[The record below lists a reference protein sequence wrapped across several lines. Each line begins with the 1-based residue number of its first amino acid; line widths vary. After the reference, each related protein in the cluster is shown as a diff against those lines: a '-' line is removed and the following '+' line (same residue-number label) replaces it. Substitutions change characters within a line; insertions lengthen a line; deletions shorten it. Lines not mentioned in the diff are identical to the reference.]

1 MRDGER
7 YTVAFYTLGC
17 KVNQYETQALREAFA
32 ARPFAEVGFDEPADA
47 YVINTC
53 TVTAVADRK
62 GRQAIGAARRR
73 NEQAVIAVCGCYA
86 EGSRAEVEA
95 LPGVGV
101 VVGNE
106 GKETLAEAVLSE
118 VRQRVEAGTLVP
130 VARRGQAVSAS
141 PFPRTRA
148 LLKIQDGCNQV
159 CSYCLVPRVRGP
171 QRSRPLPE
179 VVAEAERLVGEGGRE
194 VVLTGVR
201 LGAYG
206 HDWPDRRR
214 PRWEPLVDLLCALT
228 EIPGLRRL
236 RLSSILPLDLSP
248 AFFQALAD
256 LSPVCP
262 HLHLP
267 LQSGDEEVLRR
278 MRRGYRP
285 GRFAELVRQA
295 REARP
300 NLALTTDVL
309 VGFPGET
316 EAQFQNTLRF
326 AEEMRFAK
334 IHVFPY
340 SPRPG
345 TAAAEMEG
353 QVPPAEKDRRAA
365 AMRDLAARLSE
376 EFHRQ
381 QVGREVEVLV
391 ETVQGGVATGFTD
404 NYVRVRLAG
413 DFTPGSFVRARLTS
427 ADTEGVWGSGPTGWG
442 EENILSLGD
451 GTSRRSVPD
460 YKPALRPLQE
470 VARAGP

>member
-1 MRDGER
+1 MDGER

-32 ARPFAEVGFDEPADA
+32 ARLFAEVGFDEPADA

-62 GRQAIGAARRR
+62 CRKAIGAARRR
-73 NEQAVIAVCGCYA
+73 NEQAVIAVCGCYS
-86 EGSRAEVEA
+86 EGFRTEVEA

-101 VVGNE
+101 VVGNA

-118 VRQRVEAGTLVP
+118 VQRRVEAGTLIP
-130 VARRGQAVSAS
+130 VAGRDQTAS
-141 PFPRTRA
+141 KSPSPRARA
-148 LLKIQDGCNQV
+148 LLKIQDGCNRA
-159 CSYCLVPRVRGP
+159 CSYCIVPRVRGP
-171 QRSRPLPE
+171 QRSRSLPE
-179 VVAEAERLVGEGGRE
+179 VVAEAERLVGEGYRE
-194 VVLTGVR
+194 IVLTGIR

-206 HDWPDRRR
+206 HDWPDRRS
-214 PRWEPLVDLLCALT
+214 PRWKPLVDLLHALAAV
-228 EIPGLRRL
+228 EGLRRL
-236 RLSSILPLDLSP
+236 RLSSILPLDVSP
-248 AFFQALAD
+248 ALFQAMAD

-300 NLALTTDVL
+300 DLALTTDVM

-316 EAQFQNTLRF
+316 EEQFQNTLRF

-345 TAAAEMEG
+345 TEAAAMEG
-353 QVPPAEKDRRAA
+353 QIPFAEKERRAA
-365 AMRDLAARLSE
+365 ALLELAARLSE
-376 EFHRQ
+376 EFYRQ

-391 ETVQGGVATGFTD
+391 ETVQNGVATGFTD
-404 NYVRVRLAG
+404 NYVNVRLAG
-413 DFTPGSFVRARLTS
+413 DFTPGSFVRARLIS
-427 ADTEGVWGSGPTGWG
+427 ADAEGVWGSVESCFPQK
-442 EENILSLGD
+442 LG
-451 GTSRRSVPD
+451 SR
-460 YKPALRPLQE
+460 A
-470 VARAGP
+470 